1 METHFFIVMTFGAFV
16 SKGGVGWK
24 AVGRVRPPFLLR
36 LDLFKQQTPSE
47 GREEPAG
54 RAGQGRACGC
64 FSTSVASLL
73 PPPTLP
79 PPWVAVPASLVLMV
93 RGNYNLF
100 ADWPSHQ
107 LHARGFHSVYRRRD
121 VYLHDRHIPET
132 SSDFF

>member
-47 GREEPAG
+47 GREELAG
-54 RAGQGRACGC
+54 RAGQGVWVFLDLC
-64 FSTSVASLL
+64 SITS
-73 PPPTLP
+73 PPPTP
-79 PPWVAVPASLVLMV
+79 PPPIWVAVPASLVLMV

-100 ADWPSHQ
+100 ADWPTHQ

-132 SSDFF
+132 SSDIL